1 MPSNDPINV
10 YIQIKLFGI
19 NDVDTK
25 FETGFLKFFLKKIL
39 SLKNNNKKIIFW
51 NFDIITFFLHIFLF

>member
-39 SLKNNNKKIIFW
+39 SLKNNNKKIIF
-51 NFDIITFFLHIFLF
+51 